1 MGTGGHL
8 GPGMMV
14 LVEEGGSDTSAHSS
28 ELVLIFLQNSQKR
41 SSPTENPGEL
51 QGSAGLRMEHG
62 SGNWEELPD
71 LQDVIISNE

>member
-41 SSPTENPGEL
+41 SSPTEKLEKL
-51 QGSAGLRMEHG
+51 
-62 SGNWEELPD
+62 
-71 LQDVIISNE
+71 IIKHVLSNKDKDINKCNFCNTAQ